1 MVDFDQEKIKPLDTV
16 NDFPHVGLLYFENSG
31 ENLLRFY
38 LENIFKIQTDS
49 NIISSS
55 QNLIYPKK
63 NQDLN
68 LSWIIA
74 SDYPTRSKYEYE
86 QVEILLGIILVRNP
100 IEVIMSLL
108 LRDSFF
114 LEEALDKADEYIN
127 NWKYFYK
134 YWKKAPIPCYIV
146 KYEEL
151 LEKPEL
157 ILKDLCRFIL
167 GIKTI
172 EDTKLDDSI
181 QKTLMIPIEDKY
193 YAFDVTTKQ
202 SVNLSDNILSQFQEK
217 FNIVRGL
224 MKKFNY
230 AGYLK
235 EEKDFQSNDSFYK
248 KNEEY
253 DNDNYESNFQIPQI
267 LTKIDIIKSTN
278 WINEFNNG
286 NIIKS
291 VELHDSLSN
300 NMLISSYFT
309 IRLS

>member
-1 MVDFDQEKIKPLDTV
+1 
-16 NDFPHVGLLYFENSG
+16 
-31 ENLLRFY
+31 
-38 LENIFKIQTDS
+38 
-49 NIISSS
+49 
-55 QNLIYPKK
+55 
-63 NQDLN
+63 
-68 LSWIIA
+68 
-74 SDYPTRSKYEYE
+74 
-86 QVEILLGIILVRNP
+86 
-100 IEVIMSLL
+100 
-108 LRDSFF
+108 
-114 LEEALDKADEYIN
+114 
-127 NWKYFYK
+127 
-134 YWKKAPIPCYIV
+134 
-146 KYEEL
+146 
-151 LEKPEL
+151 
-157 ILKDLCRFIL
+157 
-167 GIKTI
+167 
-172 EDTKLDDSI
+172 
-181 QKTLMIPIEDKY
+181 
-193 YAFDVTTKQ
+193 
-202 SVNLSDNILSQFQEK
+202 
-217 FNIVRGL
+217 

>member
-1 MVDFDQEKIKPLDTV
+1 
-16 NDFPHVGLLYFENSG
+16 
-31 ENLLRFY
+31 
-38 LENIFKIQTDS
+38 
-49 NIISSS
+49 
-55 QNLIYPKK
+55 
-63 NQDLN
+63 
-68 LSWIIA
+68 
-74 SDYPTRSKYEYE
+74 
-86 QVEILLGIILVRNP
+86 
-100 IEVIMSLL
+100 
-108 LRDSFF
+108 
-114 LEEALDKADEYIN
+114 
-127 NWKYFYK
+127 
-134 YWKKAPIPCYIV
+134 
-146 KYEEL
+146 
-151 LEKPEL
+151 
-157 ILKDLCRFIL
+157 
-167 GIKTI
+167 
-172 EDTKLDDSI
+172 
-181 QKTLMIPIEDKY
+181 MIPIEDKY